1 MRVDEV
7 MSEDPVFVES
17 TANAGEAIG
26 KLLDRHV
33 HHLPV
38 LERGVLIGI
47 VSERDLRS
55 VGFDVDTPVTGVM
68 TTPVVSSTADA
79 DVADVADAMIE
90 HHISAVPIVDPESQK
105 LVGIVSYVDVLKAL
119 RTRLWD

>member
-17 TANAGEAIG
+17 TANAGEAIE
-26 KLLDRHV
+26 KLLDHHV

-38 LERGVLIGI
+38 LRDGVLIGI

-55 VGFDVDTPVTGVM
+55 VGFNVDSPVTDVM
-68 TTPVVSSTADA
+68 SAPVVTSTVDA
-79 DVADVADAMIE
+79 DLSDVADAMIE
-90 HHISAVPIVDPESQK
+90 HHVSAVPIVDPESQK
-105 LVGIVSYVDVLKAL
+105 LVGIVSYVDVLRAL